1 MFTLFGSSLTPASVI
16 FVIRNMA
23 RLCCFSQFLFQF
35 LAVFLL
41 TSESSLIKVSPQS
54 HSVAGVFMPNKEG
67 TYTLNFTAARA
78 TCLFLNVT
86 MATRAQMERAVQHGL
101 ETCRF
106 GWIAEQIAVVPR
118 LTSNNNCGRGK
129 TGLVTWSALADR
141 KFNVFCFN
149 ASDFEETLKTST
161 TGPQSSTS
169 SATLTTSTL
178 TSRPTTPSV
187 RSTPLVRSTLV
198 VRSTIKPTRKPI
210 ITESPEQ
217 TPLTSAPL
225 VQTTPSTRIS
235 SSTPSSLTPS
245 STHIAAP
252 LPRLLT
258 SKPAIVSFAFST
270 SGHASNIS
278 LSSES
283 VLSQSVSSAK
293 PSLGVVPTA
302 LVVVSIIILLLTA
315 AGAVWYYTLKRNIF
329 TFWSQGQQRDDIETE
344 MWKHINSEMNL
355 HSQGG
360 AEEDDEEEESYRKYS
375 SDITLCVHPG
385 IKANFS
391 E

>member
-1 MFTLFGSSLTPASVI
+1 FVILCLI
-16 FVIRNMA
+16 FVIFC
-23 RLCCFSQFLFQF
+23 LVLVVFCLFFSDFVICFMFLSFCVFF
-35 LAVFLL
+35 L
-41 TSESSLIKVSPQS
+41 SR
-54 HSVAGVFMPNKEG
+54 

-101 ETCRF
+101 ETCRRS
-106 GWIAEQIAVVPR
+106 IAVVPR

-293 PSLGVVPTA
+293 PSLGGKFFHFCISFPKKLKNSLLA
-302 LVVVSIIILLLTA
+302 LSIWNPILHA
-315 AGAVWYYTLKRNIF
+315 HRA
-329 TFWSQGQQRDDIETE
+329 Q
-344 MWKHINSEMNL
+344 M
-355 HSQGG
+355 
-360 AEEDDEEEESYRKYS
+360 
-375 SDITLCVHPG
+375 
-385 IKANFS
+385 
-391 E
+391 